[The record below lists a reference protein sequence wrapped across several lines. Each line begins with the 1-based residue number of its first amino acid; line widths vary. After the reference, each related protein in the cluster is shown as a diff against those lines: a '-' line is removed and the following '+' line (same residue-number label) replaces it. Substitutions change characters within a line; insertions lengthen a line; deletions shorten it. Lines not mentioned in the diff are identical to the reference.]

1 MPMRLF
7 NWLGLVALSFALAT
21 AHAQSYP
28 TKPIKL
34 IVPFGP
40 GSGSD
45 IVARRLGL
53 YLQEHWKQSVVI
65 DNRPGAQGMIGTEA
79 LKNAPADGHTLG
91 ISTNSTHAAA
101 PYLIKNLPYD
111 PIADFTHLALIGVGG
126 SVALVPRQSPFKTLP
141 ALANFAKANPGK
153 IFFGHA
159 DTSSLIPGELLKVSG
174 NLPVEGV
181 AYKASGNVV
190 ADLLG
195 GQIHFAF
202 FNYMTAA
209 AQVAGGRLQPIAITE
224 AKRNP
229 SWPGIPAV
237 NETYPG
243 YEVTFFVGIS
253 APRGVAPGI
262 KAKIHQTIQDALRDP
277 QFREP
282 LRNIGLTFVPQLP
295 GDYRNF
301 IVKEG
306 EYWRDLIKAAKLAPQ

>member
-1 MPMRLF
+1 MRLF
-7 NWLGLVALSFALAT
+7 NWLGLVALSIT
-21 AHAQSYP
+21 MVSAHAQTYP
-28 TKPIKL
+28 AKPIRL

-79 LKNAPADGHTLG
+79 LKNSAADGYTLD

-111 PIADFTHLALIGVGG
+111 PITDFEHLSLIGVGG
-126 SVALVPRQSPFKTLP
+126 SVALVSRHSPFRTLP
-141 ALANFAKANPGK
+141 ELAAYAKAHPGET
-153 IFFGHA
+153 FFGHA
-159 DTSSLIPGELLKVSG
+159 DTSSQLPGELLQTSANIRLV
-174 NLPVEGV
+174 GV
-181 AYKASGNVV
+181 AYKASANVV
-190 ADLLG
+190 TDLLG

-209 AQVAGGRLQPIAITE
+209 AQVTGGRLVPIAITE
-224 AKRNP
+224 SKRNP
-229 SWPGIPAV
+229 NWPGIPAV

-253 APRGVAPGI
+253 APRGIAPEVA
-262 KAKIHQTIQDALRDP
+262 AKIHQAIQGSLKDP
-277 QFREP
+277 TVKEP
-282 LRNIGLTFVPQLP
+282 LEKVGLTFVPQ
-295 GDYRNF
+295 
-301 IVKEG
+301 ISG
-306 EYWRDLIKAAKLAPQ
+306 EYRRFIAKESERWRDMVKAAKLAPQ

>member
-1 MPMRLF
+1 MRLF
-7 NWLGLVALSFALAT
+7 ILLGLVALSIMAIS
-21 AHAQSYP
+21 AHAQTYP
-28 TKPIKL
+28 SKPIKL

-79 LKNAPADGHTLG
+79 LKNAPADGYTLG

-111 PIADFTHLALIGVGG
+111 PITDFTHLALIGVGG
-126 SVALVPRQSPFKTLP
+126 SVALVPRQSPFKTVSE
-141 ALANFAKANPGK
+141 LAAYAKAHPGET
-153 IFFGHA
+153 FFGHA

-209 AQVAGGRLQPIAITE
+209 AQVAGGRLVPIAITE
-224 AKRNP
+224 SKRNP

-253 APRGVAPGI
+253 APRGIAPDVA
-262 KAKIHQTIQDALRDP
+262 ARIHHAVQNSQKDP

-282 LRNIGLTFVPQLP
+282 LQSIGLTFVPQP
-295 GDYRNF
+295 VGDYRHF
-301 IVKEG
+301 IAREG
-306 EYWRDLIKAAKLAPQ
+306 EHWRDLVKAARLAAQ